1 MNVAKRVLRWWR
13 DLREDG
19 RIYRRHCAR
28 TGSDG
33 YAIYVEACKTG
44 HMTRA
49 DIFEAMSHEKL
60 ALEAQIAKNQ
70 ERLRRFRGTAKP
82 TNSINVLD
90 ADLIAEVA
98 PVELEAREL
107 GRWLEGVR

>member
-33 YAIYVEACKTG
+33 YAIYL
-44 HMTRA
+44 
-49 DIFEAMSHEKL
+49 EAMQQYYGDPITITET
-60 ALEAQIAKNQ
+60 
-70 ERLRRFRGTAKP
+70 FT
-82 TNSINVLD
+82 
-90 ADLIAEVA
+90 VA

-107 GRWLEGVR
+107 GRWLEVSR